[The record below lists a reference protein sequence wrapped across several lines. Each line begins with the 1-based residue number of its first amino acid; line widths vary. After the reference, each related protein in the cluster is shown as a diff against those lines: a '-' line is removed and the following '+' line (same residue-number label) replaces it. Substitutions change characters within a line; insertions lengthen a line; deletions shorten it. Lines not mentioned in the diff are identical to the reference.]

1 MLQAMRKHAKFF
13 YVLFFIVILSFIF
26 WGVGTVDK
34 QTGVPVAEVGKDR
47 ITSEEYWAS
56 YERARDFYRNI
67 MKENFNEEYE
77 KKIKLKRQVLDSL
90 IDERVLLAEA
100 KRQGLTV
107 SDAEV
112 EESIVNDPSFL
123 REGKFS
129 KDIYIRIL
137 QLNRLSPE
145 LFESS
150 KRRELMVTKMRRLIE
165 GSVDVTD
172 VDITQ
177 KAEGGQTEDTLRQAA
192 LGQMR
197 GAALKSYLDGIKKR
211 MKIKVNEEL
220 IS

>member
-56 YERARDFYRNI
+56 YERAREFYRNI
-67 MKENFNEEYE
+67 MKENFNEEFE
-77 KKIKLKRQVLDSL
+77 KRVNLKRQVLDSL
-90 IDERVLLAEA
+90 IDESVLMAEA
-100 KRQGLTV
+100 KKQGITV

-112 EESIVNDPSFL
+112 EDAIVNDPSFL
-123 REGKFS
+123 RDGKFN
-129 KDIYIRIL
+129 KDTYLRIL

-150 KRRELMVTKMRRLIE
+150 KRRELTVAKMRRIVE
-165 GSVDVTD
+165 ESVDVSD

-177 KAEGGQTEDTLRQAA
+177 KVEGQTQDSLRQAM

-197 GAALKSYLDGIKKR
+197 NAALKSYLDGIKKQ
-211 MKIKVNEEL
+211 MKIKINEQL

>member
-47 ITSEEYWAS
+47 VTSEEYWAS

-67 MKENFNEEYE
+67 MKENFNEEFE
-77 KKIKLKRQVLDSL
+77 KKINLKRQVLDSL
-90 IDERVLLAEA
+90 IDDRVLMAEA
-100 KRQGLTV
+100 KKQGITV

-112 EESIVNDPSFL
+112 EEAIVNDPSFL
-123 REGKFS
+123 REGKFN
-129 KDIYIRIL
+129 KEIYLRIL

-150 KRRELMVTKMRRLIE
+150 KRRELTVAKMRRLIE
-165 GSVDVTD
+165 ESVDVSD
-172 VDITQ
+172 IDITQ
-177 KAEGGQTEDTLRQAA
+177 KVEGQTQDSLRQATLA
-192 LGQMR
+192 QMR
-197 GAALKSYLDGIKKR
+197 SAALKSYLDGIKKQ
-211 MKIKVNEEL
+211 MKIKINEQL